1 MEKIGFIGV
10 GHMGRPIAAGL
21 AQAGYE
27 VLAYDVYPK
36 ALESVKGLKTEILD
50 DIASHAEVIITML
63 PSAHE
68 LLSIYE
74 PGTRFFQEIRPDALL
89 IDCSTI
95 GPIASKQ
102 WHQLPFA
109 TVDAPVS
116 GGIIAA
122 QNNQLTYMMGGHPED
137 VLKAQTI
144 LQKIAK
150 QIIVTG
156 GPGTGQMAKICNNLI
171 LGNTMI
177 AVSEGFLLGEKLGL
191 DPKKLH
197 EVLELSS
204 GHSWVTEKY
213 LPVPDII
220 DNVPANHQYHAGFS
234 NKMMLKDLKLALNA
248 SDAENLHL
256 SLTEKATAL
265 YEMLCQT
272 ELNHLDFSSIYE
284 FIKNK

>member
-1 MEKIGFIGV
+1 MKKIGFIGV

-21 AQAGYE
+21 AQVGYE
-27 VLAYDVYPK
+27 VLAYDIYPK

-50 DIASHAEVIITML
+50 DIALHAEIIITML

-68 LLSIYE
+68 LMNIYE
-74 PGTRFFQEIRPDALL
+74 PGTRFFQEIRPDTLL

-95 GPIASKQ
+95 GPIASLQ

-177 AVSEGFLLGEKLGL
+177 AVSEAFLLAEKLGL
-191 DPKKLH
+191 APKKLH
-197 EVLELSS
+197 EVLEHSS

-220 DNVPANHQYHAGFS
+220 DNVPANHDYHAGFS
-234 NKMMLKDLKLALNA
+234 NLMMLKDLKLALDA
-248 SDAENLHL
+248 SDVENLDL
-256 SLTEKATAL
+256 ALTQKAKDL
-265 YEMLCQT
+265 YEMLCHT
-272 ELNHLDFSSIYE
+272 ERNHLDFSSIYE